1 LSTTAPESALIVRMS
16 SIGDIVHTMPAYM
29 ALRDAWPDTELGWI
43 IEPAAAPLLR
53 RLEGPLAVHVLDTQR
68 WRRRLWDPTTLG
80 AAKQAIS
87 ELRSRRYR
95 LAIDFQ
101 GLIKSALVGRLS
113 GAPVIGLSAK
123 DLREPA
129 AARLYERTAEPSDPT
144 AHVIDRSLRLAAAA
158 GATVGAPR
166 FPRLFNADDEAF
178 VAENLR
184 KLDLG
189 RFVVMHGAA
198 NWPSKRWA
206 PRHLAAVARGL
217 YRQTGR
223 TVLWTWGPGEE
234 AGAARLAMVAG
245 EGSLPSFPTSLP
257 QLAALLR
264 HADLFIGGDSAPL
277 HLAVASQTPT
287 VAIFGPTAPRRLG
300 PLRDA
305 DRSVVSRQPCSHCHQ
320 RRCPIGTRACL
331 ETLRPEVVLE
341 AALQRLATST
351 ERAG

>member
-1 LSTTAPESALIVRMS
+1 LSKAAPESVLIVRMS
-16 SIGDIVHTMPAYM
+16 SIGDIVHTMPAYV
-29 ALRDAWPDTELGWI
+29 ALRDAWPDTEFGWVT
-43 IEPAAAPLLR
+43 EPAAAPLLR
-53 RLEGPLAVHVLDTQR
+53 RLAGSPAVHVLDTQR
-68 WRRRLWDPTTLG
+68 WRRRLWDPTTLRS
-80 AAKQAIS
+80 AKQAIS
-87 ELRSRRYR
+87 ELRSRHYR

-101 GLIKSALVGRLS
+101 GLIKSALVARLS
-113 GAPVIGLSAK
+113 GAPVLGLATR
-123 DLREPA
+123 DLREPLA
-129 AARLYERTAEPSDPT
+129 RRLYERAAEPSDPT

-158 GATVGAPR
+158 GVAVGEAR
-166 FPRLFNADDEAF
+166 FPRLCNEDDEAF

-184 KLDLG
+184 RLDLRG
-189 RFVVMHGAA
+189 FVVMHGAA

-234 AGAARLAMVAG
+234 VGAARLAMIAG

-264 HADLFIGGDSAPL
+264 RADLFIGGDSAPL

-305 DRSVVSRQPCSHCHQ
+305 DRSVLSRQPCSHCHQ
-320 RRCPIGTRACL
+320 RHCPIGTRACL
-331 ETLRPEVVLE
+331 ETLRPEAVLE
-341 AALQRLATST
+341 AALQRLETPT
-351 ERAG
+351 ERTG